1 MSADQ
6 MGGSGPKPVVL
17 ASSSPRRVELMRD
30 AGYAFEVLVP
40 GVEEA
45 HDEAL
50 TCEDLTVANA
60 RSKAHAVARQR
71 QEAIIIGADTLVYLE
86 GKPIT
91 KPTDMEEAAE
101 MLRRLSGRTHQVC
114 TGVALVWDGGATE
127 RLFHVISEVTFK
139 VLTDEVIR
147 DYHSRI
153 QPLDKAGGYAVQEE
167 SEIIIERV
175 EGSWSNVK
183 GLPMERLRVELACL
197 VSCQTNGNP
206 ASSAA

>member
-1 MSADQ
+1 MAADPTD
-6 MGGSGPKPVVL
+6 GSRPRPVVL

-71 QEAIIIGADTLVYLE
+71 QDAVIIGADTLVYLE

-91 KPTDMEEAAE
+91 KPNDMEEAAD

-114 TGVALVWDGGATE
+114 TGVAIVTDGGANE
-127 RLFHVISEVTFK
+127 RLFHVISDVTFK
-139 VLTDEVIR
+139 VLTDAVIR

-167 SEIIIERV
+167 SEMIIDRV

-183 GLPMERLRVELACL
+183 GLPMERLSVELARL
-197 VSCQTNGNP
+197 VSCQTDEAP
-206 ASSAA
+206 ASSGA